1 MSRIQNTIIRGLC
14 LLLAC
19 SLAACSSVRLAYN
32 NGSQLA
38 WWWIDGY
45 ADFSSEQAPAVKQGL
60 DRLFAWHRATQLPE
74 LAGLLASAQ
83 GPVLEPTTAAAACR
97 WQEQVRD
104 KLEPTLQRALQLAGE
119 QLPGLA
125 EAQFKHIEQRYA
137 KGNDEMRREFLQ
149 PDAAE
154 RQAESVKRAVERAE
168 RLYGS
173 LGDAQRRIIND
184 GVAASPFN
192 PELWL
197 AERQRRQRDVL
208 QTLRRLAIER
218 ADAEQRLAALRALM
232 QRVEKSPNP
241 EYRVYQI
248 KLGDYNCSFAAQIH
262 NATTPAQRQRARD
275 TLKGWEDDLRALAPA
290 P

>member
-1 MSRIQNTIIRGLC
+1 MQNTIIRALV

-32 NGSQLA
+32 NAPQLV

-45 ADFSSEQAPAVKQGL
+45 VDFSSDQEPAVKQGL

-74 LAGLLASAQ
+74 LVALLASAQ
-83 GPVLEPTTAAAACR
+83 ASIMEPTTAAAACR
-97 WQEQVRD
+97 WQDQVRD
-104 KLEPTLQRALQLAGE
+104 KLEPTLQRALQLAAE
-119 QLPGLA
+119 QLPGLG
-125 EAQFKHIEQRYA
+125 EVQFKRIEQRYT
-137 KGNDEMRREFLQ
+137 KGNEEMRRDFLQ
-149 PDAAE
+149 ADAAE
-154 RQAESVKRAVERAE
+154 RQSESVKRALERAE
-168 RLYGS
+168 RLYGR
-173 LGDAQRRIIND
+173 LGDAQKRVIDD

-208 QTLRRLAIER
+208 QTLRRLAAEK
-218 ADAEQRLAALRALM
+218 ADAEQRLAALRLLT

-241 EYRVYQI
+241 EYRSYQI
-248 KLGDYNCSFAAQIH
+248 RLNDYNCALAAQIH
-262 NATTPAQRQRARD
+262 NATTLAQRQRARD
-275 TLKGWEDDLRALAPA
+275 TLRGWEEDLRSLAPA